1 MSAQQAEPTGRAG
14 RYQRSAA
21 GLVVSLLVTVLALGG
36 LLYFMGAFRHDL
48 EVKPEQVDHLDTV
61 EAAQQAGLTPVYPAE
76 LPDGWIATGVDVT
89 PGEDPTF
96 TIRLLTEDDRFV
108 GVHQEDA
115 SSTALLAR
123 WVDEEPQAA
132 DGYEVPGSVKRPVA
146 RHWDGYT
153 DEGGDSAYV
162 ATVGDDTVIVF
173 GSADPDDLQTI
184 VDALVRRPVGR
195 R

>member
-1 MSAQQAEPTGRAG
+1 MSTQQTEPTGRAG

-36 LLYFMGAFRHDL
+36 VLYFMGAFRHDL
-48 EVKPEQVDHLDTV
+48 DVRPEQVDHLDIV
-61 EAAQQAGLTPVYPAE
+61 AAAQQAGLKPIYPAD
-76 LPDGWIATGVDVT
+76 LPDGWIATGVDVV
-89 PGEDPTF
+89 PGDDPAF
-96 TIRLLTEDDRFV
+96 TIRMLTDDERFV

-123 WVDEEPQAA
+123 WVDEETQTA
-132 DGYEVPGSVKRPVA
+132 DAYEVPRSVMRPVA

-153 DEGGDSAYV
+153 DEGGDHAYV

-173 GSADPDDLQTI
+173 GSADAEELQAI
-184 VDALVRRPVGR
+184 VDALVRRPVG
-195 R
+195 

>member
-1 MSAQQAEPTGRAG
+1 MSTQQTEPTGRAG

-36 LLYFMGAFRHDL
+36 VLYFMGAFRHDL
-48 EVKPEQVDHLDTV
+48 DVKPERVDHLDTV
-61 EAAQQAGLTPVYPAE
+61 AAAQQAGLKPVYPAD
-76 LPDGWIATGVDVT
+76 LPDGWIATGVDVV
-89 PGEDPTF
+89 PGDDPAF
-96 TIRLLTEDDRFV
+96 TIRMLTEDERFV

-115 SSTALLAR
+115 SSTVLLTR
-123 WVDEEPQAA
+123 WVDEEPQAT
-132 DGYEVPGSVKRPVA
+132 DGYQVPDSVKRPVA

-173 GSADPDDLQTI
+173 GSAGAEDLQTI
-184 VDALVRRPVGR
+184 VDALVRRPVA
-195 R
+195 